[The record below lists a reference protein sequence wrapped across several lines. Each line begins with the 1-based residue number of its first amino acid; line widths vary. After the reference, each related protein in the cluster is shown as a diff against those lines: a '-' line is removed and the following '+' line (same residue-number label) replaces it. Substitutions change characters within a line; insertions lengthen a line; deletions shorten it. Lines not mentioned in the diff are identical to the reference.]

1 MQIST
6 PLLYSA
12 YSEPDHSGPLLKI
25 KLLPLRKLTKTPVMQ
40 HAANL
45 RMLRYITIATAVL
58 IVTSVAAFIMLA

>member
-12 YSEPDHSGPLLKI
+12 CSEPDHSGPLLKI
-25 KLLPLRKLTKTPVMQ
+25 KLLPIRKLTKTPGMQ

-45 RMLRYITIATAVL
+45 RMLRYTTIVTAVF
-58 IVTSVAAFIMLA
+58 IVTGVAVFIMLA